1 MDSVRFHGSPSDFY
15 VLFVDR
21 TKESVREA
29 LRKFLGANTLL
40 KVEQGG
46 QSDLEG
52 NEAVDQFLE
61 EFDRRRVVIAHGM
74 ELAQIDQMSLP
85 PLMLVCQH
93 LDATRII
100 WCVPARQTD
109 ATILEVIA
117 QFAASMES
125 DEFSRGISAA
135 TSSLEVAELFEQAVT
150 NKVHFEASEGP
161 ELTSS
166 GRLFGCLLGDVQ
178 RKLPFIGGDFSDGIS
193 SKAVASVV
201 FLFFACIAPA
211 IAFGA
216 LLSQKTSGAIGV
228 LEMILGTAICGIV
241 YALVSAQPLTIL
253 GSTGPVIIFLGIL
266 HDLCQAWEIPYLP
279 TFSIVGL
286 WTMVFL
292 LVAVAFDACVWVKF
306 FTRFTDD
313 TFAALISLI
322 FIYEAGHDIL
332 GRLADPTVGDAE
344 GLLSLLLALTTFY
357 MARKFVK
364 LRHSIYLRRFL
375 REFCSDFGPT
385 IAIVVA
391 TCLGYCFTS
400 VDLETLSVPDRFT
413 TTSGRSWLVNPFEA
427 PIWVWIF
434 GTIPAFLVSIL
445 LFLDQNITVR
455 LVNDSRNKLQKG
467 GGYHLDLLVVA
478 LLVGVCSLFGLPW
491 MVAATVRSLN
501 HVRSLSDFELIDGK
515 ERVLG
520 VLENR
525 LSGLAIHVL
534 VGLSLLALPLLNA
547 IPLSVLFGLFLFMG
561 VTSMGGNQLFE
572 RINLLIAD
580 PTRYAPT
587 YYLRVVPLAR
597 VHLYTF
603 LQLICLAT
611 LWVVKTSVLGILF
624 PLFIGLL
631 IPVRF
636 ALEYFFTPLELLLL
650 DGEVDPESGE
660 NQLD

>member
-1 MDSVRFHGSPSDFY
+1 MDSVRFHGSSSDFS

-29 LRKFLGANTLL
+29 LRKFLWEETLRG
-40 KVEQGG
+40 QGG
-46 QSDLEG
+46 
-52 NEAVDQFLE
+52 NESEPERAEAIQEYLE
-61 EFDRRRVVIAHGM
+61 EFDRRRVTIAHGM
-74 ELAQIDQMSLP
+74 ELAQIDQMEIP

-93 LDATRII
+93 RDATRII
-100 WCVPARQTD
+100 WCVPASQQD
-109 ATILEVIA
+109 VTILEVVA
-117 QFAASMES
+117 QFAALMES
-125 DEFSRGISAA
+125 VKFSSSISSSS
-135 TSSLEVAELFEQAVT
+135 TSAEVAELFEQAVT
-150 NKVHFEASEGP
+150 NKVHFEVDEGP
-161 ELTSS
+161 EMTSS

-178 RKLPFIGGDFSDGIS
+178 RKLPHFKCDFTAGVS
-193 SKAVASVV
+193 SKAVASIV

-216 LLSQKTSGAIGV
+216 LLSQKTAGAIGV

-241 YALVSAQPLTIL
+241 YALASAQPLTIL

-266 HDLCQAWEIPYLP
+266 YDLCQDWGIPYLP

-292 LVAVAFDACVWVKF
+292 IVAVAIDACVWVKF

-332 GRLADPTVGDAE
+332 GRLGDSDVSDAE

-357 MARKFVK
+357 LARRFVK

-391 TCLGYCFTS
+391 TCLGYCFTT
-400 VDLETLSVPDRFT
+400 VELETLSVPDRFT

-427 PIWVWIF
+427 PLWVWIV
-434 GTIPAFLVSIL
+434 GTVPAFLVSIL

-515 ERVLG
+515 EKVLG

-525 LSGLAIHVL
+525 LSGLTIHVL
-534 VGLSLLALPLLNA
+534 VASSLLVLPMLNA
-547 IPLSVLFGLFLFMG
+547 IPLPVLFGLFLFMG

-572 RINLLIAD
+572 RINLLFAD
-580 PTRYAPT
+580 PARYAPT

-603 LQLICLAT
+603 LQLICLLT
-611 LWVVKTSVLGILF
+611 LWVVKTSIVGILF

-636 ALEYFFTPLELLLL
+636 ALEYLFTPLELLLL
-650 DGEVDPESGE
+650 DGEVDPESEE